1 MIIPSSSFASVS
13 SIKQPVAAGGA
24 ADVTPN
30 AVNWANIYYDGTL
43 GTFYYTERQIT
54 GINQTITIRVT
65 NTDATDGVFY
75 IVSNSAGA
83 VPGLV
88 SGDGALPSAPDSFGM
103 IFLNHNSTFTVS
115 NNQYITFSAS
125 GSAPPSLT
133 NTNTVTNVSDGNTVL
148 DTFTYSCNN
157 C

>member
-13 SIKQPVAAGGA
+13 SIKKPVAGGG

-30 AVNWANIYYDGTL
+30 AVNWANIYYDGTI
-43 GTFYYTERQIT
+43 GNFYYTERQIT

-65 NTDATDGVFY
+65 NTDGADGVFY

-83 VPGLV
+83 VPGLI
-88 SGDGALPSAPDSFGM
+88 SGDGAVPSDPAAFGLIYLP
-103 IFLNHNSTFTVS
+103 HNSTFTVS
-115 NNQYITFSAS
+115 NNQYITFAAS
-125 GSAPPSLT
+125 GSVPPLLI
-133 NTNTVTNVSDGNTVL
+133 NTNTVTNVSDGNAVL